1 MPKPKTQKPAKP
13 KPAKPHYN
21 WRISEAAHGILS
33 KDWTLDK
40 DEHQSDVLD
49 RVLAFA
55 GVAKKLASI
64 MELPVG
70 QIAPDAL
77 LAAATTRFEA
87 LSGNLKATADQMAQ
101 LKAQHDAS
109 QRTVAL
115 LTSERDALSARVAA
129 LQAELKDA
137 ATRHAPPVELLPF
150 ARRVLELSSHAGSLP
165 PAELQSSLMRLAID
179 AITQAEGAA
188 PAAVAPPPAS
198 CPCSLAATAHN
209 ANAAPTAATSST
221 RSHRTP
227 TQQPQTVAAPAPTT
241 TPMPVDG
248 QTPDGHDGQNV
259 NTSDAPPAEKNRNT
273 AKAEA
278 KLEKALEYLATLNT
292 TATAKPDKWV
302 VNASI
307 LASLTGCYRP
317 AINTFI
323 EARKQKIDELNAAHG
338 LGPGHNRATA
348 RTHPNAIPEL
358 VKRFKEEVLGQP
370 F

>member
-1 MPKPKTQKPAKP
+1 M
-13 KPAKPHYN
+13 
-21 WRISEAAHGILS
+21 
-33 KDWTLDK
+33 
-40 DEHQSDVLD
+40 LD

-87 LSGNLKATADQMAQ
+87 LSGNLKTTADQMAQ
-101 LKAQHDAS
+101 LKAQHDAA
-109 QRTVAL
+109 QRSIAL
-115 LTSERDALSARVAA
+115 LTSERDALSARLTT

-179 AITQAEGAA
+179 AITQAEGAP
-188 PAAVAPPPAS
+188 PAAIAPPATPPPTPPTQTQPPQPPPTPQQPAQ
-198 CPCSLAATAHN
+198 
-209 ANAAPTAATSST
+209 
-221 RSHRTP
+221 P
-227 TQQPQTVAAPAPTT
+227 TQQPQTVAPQTAPTT

-259 NTSDAPPAEKNRNT
+259 SAADAPPAEKNRNT

-278 KLEKALEYLATLNT
+278 KLEKALEYLAALNT

-307 LASLTGCYRP
+307 LASMTGCYRP

-323 EARKQKIDELNAAHG
+323 EARKQRINELNASHG

-358 VKRFKEEVLGQP
+358 VKRFKEEILGQP